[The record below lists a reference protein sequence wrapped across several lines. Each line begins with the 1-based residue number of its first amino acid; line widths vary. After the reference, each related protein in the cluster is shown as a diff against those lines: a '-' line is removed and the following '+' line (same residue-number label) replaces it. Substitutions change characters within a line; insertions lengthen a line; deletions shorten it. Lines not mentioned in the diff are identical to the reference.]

1 MPFIRPLA
9 PLAAAALLGLGLAAC
24 GSSSDSSTSSS
35 STPATSAS
43 TEASTAKT
51 TSTAS
56 TAGAKTVKV
65 GESEWKITPTD
76 GKATAGNVVL
86 NVSNTG
92 QVPHQLEVEGNGLE
106 EQKTAVIDPGGSA
119 KLAVKLKPGKY
130 EWYCPIPGHK
140 EQGMEGTLTVQ

>member
-1 MPFIRPLA
+1 MPLIRPLA
-9 PLAAAALLGLGLAAC
+9 PLALAVLVALGVAAC
-24 GSSSDSSTSSS
+24 GSSSDSSSSSAPSADTTSSAAA
-35 STPATSAS
+35 STP
-43 TEASTAKT
+43 KT

-76 GKATAGNVVL
+76 GTATAGKVVL

-92 QVPHQLEVEGNGLE
+92 QVPHQLEVEGKGAE
-106 EQKTAVIDPGGSA
+106 EKTAVIDPGGSA

-130 EWYCPIPGHK
+130 EWYCPIPGHRQ
-140 EQGMEGTLTVQ
+140 QGMEGTLTVQ